1 MSTFSHAKTRLITP
15 LVVAATAAT
24 VWSVASSYRWVAA
37 AAVLGAGAGCLF
49 LLSKCRRLEARGAWE
64 LAHREAQ
71 REFVESLQVS
81 RGEGEAHRLVRR
93 HLERTVPGATVGVL
107 TRNDD
112 NSPLAARE
120 VEPDSELGER
130 LVGAEPLA
138 CLAIRLGRVHEQ
150 GGGQQPLLTC
160 EICGEIQG
168 ASFCIPSLAGGEAT
182 GAVLVQQTGGHEFD
196 DRTRERMRAAVDQA
210 APVLANLRNLAL
222 AETRA
227 GVDALTGLPNSRT
240 LRDTLR
246 RMIAQ
251 AGRTIS
257 PLSAILVD
265 LDHFKHVNDT
275 HGHERGDDALAAVG
289 DVLAATIRASDYAG
303 RFGGEEFLILLPD
316 TDREGAILVAEKLRQ
331 AIARIALSGLD
342 RSLTASLGV
351 ATMPPEG
358 CDADALMRLAD
369 RALYAAKA
377 GGRNRVEA
385 AGLSVATP
393 VAD

>member
-15 LVVAATAAT
+15 LVVVATAAT
-24 VWSVASSYRWVAA
+24 VWSVAASQRWAAA
-37 AAVLGAGAGCLF
+37 AAVLAGGAGYLF
-49 LLSKCRRLEARGAWE
+49 LLAKCRRLEARRAWE
-64 LAHREAQ
+64 LEHRAAQ
-71 REFVESLQVS
+71 REFVDGLQVS
-81 RGEGEAHRLVRR
+81 RGEAEAHRLVKR
-93 HLERTVPGATVGVL
+93 HLERTVPGATVAVL

-112 NSPLAARE
+112 NSLLEATE
-120 VEPDSELGER
+120 VEPDSQLAER
-130 LVGAEPLA
+130 LVDAEPLS

-150 GGGQQPLLTC
+150 GGGHQPLLTC
-160 EICGEIQG
+160 EVCGETQG
-168 ASFCIPSLAGGEAT
+168 ASVCIPSVVGGEAL
-182 GAVLVQQTGGHEFD
+182 GAVLLQEIGGLDFD
-196 DRTRERMRAAVDQA
+196 DSTRERMRAAVDQA

-240 LRDTLR
+240 LRDTLT

-251 AGRTIS
+251 AGRMIS

-289 DVLAATIRASDYAG
+289 DVVASTIRASDYAG
-303 RFGGEEFLILLPD
+303 RYGGEEFLILLPD

-331 AIARIALSGLD
+331 AIARIALSGID

-385 AGLSVATP
+385 AGLSVASP
-393 VAD
+393 AVD